1 MIYTLEGA
9 QQGIGSLMVGPA
21 WVKGLHDL
29 VVLCEERG
37 DGMTNGEDGAKESL
51 HAAPG
56 RLTFI
61 LGMVHAWVGQKL

>member
-29 VVLCEERG
+29 VVLCEERS
-37 DGMTNGEDGAKESL
+37 DRMTNGEDGTKESL
-51 HAAPG
+51 HAEDA
-56 RLTFI
+56 
-61 LGMVHAWVGQKL
+61 AD